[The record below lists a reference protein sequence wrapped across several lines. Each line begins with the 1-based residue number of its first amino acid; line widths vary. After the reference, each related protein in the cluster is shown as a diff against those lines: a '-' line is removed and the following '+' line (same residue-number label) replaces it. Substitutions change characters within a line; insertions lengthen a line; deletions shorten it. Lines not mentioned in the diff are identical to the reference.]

1 MNAWRKGHEFVRML
15 ERSQEML
22 QGNIVRTQSQ
32 LTQVKTQILQLQ
44 QENAF
49 INQQIKLLTPSGVLG
64 RDDIYK
70 GIRKQGALLTHLQI
84 VIQKITQ
91 FEEEKFTYEQELNT
105 LHTTKKILDKR
116 HCKLTFYL
124 QQLRRD
130 RLLRRDNNAE
140 NEIQEIVSY
149 GKRNF

>member
-1 MNAWRKGHEFVRML
+1 ML

-22 QGNIVRTQSQ
+22 QGNIARTESQ
-32 LTQVKTQILQLQ
+32 LTQVKAQILQLQ
-44 QENAF
+44 QENAS

-91 FEEEKFTYEQELNT
+91 FEEERFTYEQELNT
-105 LHTTKKILDKR
+105 LRTTKKNLDKR

-130 RLLRRDNNAE
+130 RLLRRENNAE